1 MAAGQVGSNKGF
13 GDPRYRALIDTL
25 ITARR
30 ERGLSQQGLATRL
43 GQPQQFVSRYELG
56 ERRLDVVEFSDVAR
70 ELGLDDSK
78 LLAAI
83 PERS

>member
-13 GDPRYRALIDTL
+13 GDPRYRGMIEALIK
-25 ITARR
+25 ARKG
-30 ERGLSQQGLATRL
+30 RGLSQQALATRL

-56 ERRLDVVEFSDVAR
+56 ERRLDFVEFVDVAR
-70 ELGLDDSK
+70 ELELNDGE

-83 PERS
+83 PRRH